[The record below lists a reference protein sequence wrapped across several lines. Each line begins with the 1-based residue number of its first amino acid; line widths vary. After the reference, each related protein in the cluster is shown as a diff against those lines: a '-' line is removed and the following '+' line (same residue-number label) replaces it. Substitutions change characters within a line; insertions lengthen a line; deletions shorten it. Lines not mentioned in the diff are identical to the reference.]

1 MTIELEHYFYDTYA
15 IIEILKDNPRY
26 FFYSDKPV
34 FITKLNLF
42 EIYYYLLRTQG
53 ESLSDEFYEAYEERI
68 MDYDFS
74 VIKAAAKLKRKFK
87 ERKMSMTDCIGYSL
101 ALSKSL
107 KFLTGDKAFKDLPN
121 VEFVK

>member
-26 FFYSDKPV
+26 LFYSDKPI

-53 ESLSDEFYEAYEERI
+53 EMLSDEFYRAYEERI
-68 MDYDFS
+68 MEYDFS
-74 VIKAAAKLKRKFK
+74 VIKAAAKLKMTFR
-87 ERKMSMTDCIGYSL
+87 ERKISMTDCIGYSL
-101 ALSKSL
+101 ALSKGL
-107 KFLTGDKAFKDLPN
+107 KFLTGDRAFKDLP
-121 VEFVK
+121 